1 MYCNAVECED
11 DFEIVKVKD
20 HVGFY
25 VVIKDGTRTW
35 YLDILP
41 HGEKPIQGTQFVSID
56 QAYSFYV
63 AYGKKA
69 GFDVRRGG
77 EYKAVGFGDAITKYF
92 HCTREGFLSNPK
104 KKSGVKSLYVDISE
118 HSEVSDGFE
127 RFRDPKKKQTRWKPT
142 FRCGCLAS
150 LTINRIGNVFE
161 VTSLIEGHNHPFV
174 AEKDMIFMKN
184 SRNIGYTKQHFL
196 YQVSNANFGPAIG
209 FRLMKQIHGGFDIVG
224 VTVNDCKNQKK
235 KISVFIVDRD
245 TQMAVEKLLSQK
257 LHSPGFY
264 ANYYKGDDDRLVGL
278 FWADEEAIRNYAT
291 FGDMVSFDA
300 TFRSNKYQMVFVPF
314 TGINHHNRCI
324 TFAYGLLADE
334 TVGAYIWL
342 LKQFKEA
349 FGKDPEV
356 VVTDQDPSIKIA
368 IAECFLDTRHHLC
381 MWHIMMKLGTKV
393 GATLCNRT
401 DFKRRISDIVW
412 TYQILPEIFE
422 REWECMINELEL
434 GENKWLGDMFDLRES
449 WIPAY
454 LTDVHM
460 AGLMRTTSRFES
472 ENHFFGKWTSPHLTL
487 IEFLSHYDTAI
498 DYQRYIER
506 KNDHDSRYKKP
517 AFKTD
522 LPMEKEA
529 CKLYTR
535 TLFFDVQDEMFA
547 SYKYC
552 IALSVVQ
559 TENTETYLVRD
570 TQMNNVKEFPK
581 TYLHKSWLKN
591 VKPSSFDHRRITGAS
606 DVVQSDVLEL
616 YQIFES
622 SIDHLVHDL
631 DKLHIYKDKMKEL
644 LNQAEINV
652 PTVPKVSSKA
662 VMSVMLG
669 VDEPENV
676 FIRNL
681 NLSKVKGT
689 GCFSR
694 MKPVAK
700 VTAEELARGGLVV
713 CVEVRKD
720 TIKELVKMN
729 LHPRSPRYKLLQ
741 RKKLL

>member
-1 MYCNAVECED
+1 MSIESSTSNECSSASMSNCED
-11 DFEIVKVKD
+11 YFEIVKVRD

-25 VVIKDGTRTW
+25 VVGKDSTRTW
-35 YLDILP
+35 YPDILV

-77 EYKAVGFGDAITKYF
+77 EYKAVGFSDATTKYF
-92 HCTREGFLSNPK
+92 HCTREGFLPNPK
-104 KKSGVKSLYVDISE
+104 EKSGVKSLDVYIV
-118 HSEVSDGFE
+118 
-127 RFRDPKKKQTRWKPT
+127 K
-142 FRCGCLAS
+142 
-150 LTINRIGNVFE
+150 IGNVFE

-196 YQVSNANFGPAIG
+196 YQVSNVDFGPTIG
-209 FRLMKQIHGGFDIVG
+209 FRLMKQIHGGFDMVG

-235 KISVFIVDRD
+235 KISVFI
-245 TQMAVEKLLSQK
+245 
-257 LHSPGFY
+257 
-264 ANYYKGDDDRLVGL
+264 GDDDR
-278 FWADEEAIRNYAT
+278 
-291 FGDMVSFDA
+291 
-300 TFRSNKYQMVFVPF
+300 
-314 TGINHHNRCI
+314 INHHNRCI
-324 TFAYGLLADE
+324 TFASGLLVDE
-334 TVGAYIWL
+334 AARAYIWL

-356 VVTDQDPSIKIA
+356 VVTDQDPSMK
-368 IAECFLDTRHHLC
+368 IAECFPDTRHRLC
-381 MWHIMMKLGTKV
+381 MWHIMIKLGMKV
-393 GATLCNRT
+393 GPALCNRT

-412 TYQILPEIFE
+412 TDQILSEIFE
-422 REWECMINELEL
+422 REWECMINEFEL

-460 AGLMRTTSRFES
+460 AGLMRTTSRSKS
-472 ENHFFGKWTSPHLTL
+472 ENHFFGKRISPHLTL

-506 KNDHDSRYKKP
+506 KNNPDSRYKKP

-522 LPMEKEA
+522 LSMEKEA
-529 CKLYTR
+529 CKLYTG

-552 IALSVVQ
+552 IALFAVQ
-559 TENTETYLVRD
+559 TENTETYSVEFCKSEMKLHCSCNRYEPYGLLCRHAFYVLR
-570 TQMNNVKEFPK
+570 MNNVKEFPK

-591 VKPSSFDHRRITGAS
+591 VKPSSFDRRRITGAS
-606 DVVQSDVLEL
+606 DVVQSEVLEL

-622 SIDHLVHDL
+622 FIDHLVHDL

-644 LNQAEINV
+644 LNQAEIDV

-676 FIRNL
+676 FIGNP

-694 MKPVAK
+694 MKPVAE
-700 VTAEELARGGLVV
+700 VTAEELAKRRTCGLCRGKEGHNKRTCTNEPASKKPKVQV
-713 CVEVRKD
+713 APKEKAARKQQASQPKGSRLISS
-720 TIKELVKMN
+720 TPI
-729 LHPRSPRYKLLQ
+729 
-741 RKKLL
+741 